1 MNILAQSCG
10 LMVLAVIMFIYV
22 RQKKLGLKTE
32 RTFFIAMC
40 TAIACLV
47 FDILSLVAIRYSS
60 ILSEF
65 AVMFFCK
72 TYLILLVTVCFT
84 GVIYVRSEIAGDS
97 KRIDTGKS
105 VMLLV
110 WAIAAVAII
119 VLPIEYYDNPVDN
132 IAYTYGPGTL
142 ATYAAVLIIL
152 LFIIEQIVVKGKN
165 INPRRREAMLI
176 WLAVWI
182 MAGVT
187 QFLNKEFLV
196 VGFACSMGILII
208 YIKLEN
214 PEMNFD
220 RDTSLYNMNSFNLYI
235 RQLYERKNVFAIIVV
250 NINKGD
256 NKEISIDNM
265 DMAKMEFVK
274 YISGISSCK
283 AFISSIDEFILVF
296 ENGKKAPEY
305 IDMIKHRINQG
316 FGRKKNIYLNKVKIM
331 YIPSEILENG
341 AEDVSGLLRYSVGHS
356 QETTNH
362 GVFVVD
368 RKIISLMYKE
378 HEMIGTIDD
387 AIDNDKVVVYYQP
400 IYATEEKRFVS
411 AEALV
416 RIKKDD
422 GTIVMPGQFIDI
434 AEKNGFII
442 KLGKIVFEK
451 VCQFLSRNNPEALGI
466 EYIEVNLSVVQ
477 CSYSNLAKD
486 YIEIMKKYDV
496 KPEWINLEITES
508 ASVEAKRVLLRNMR
522 ILMDFG
528 VRFSLDDFG
537 TGQSNLNY
545 IVDMPVSI
553 VKFDREMTTAYF
565 ENDKAKYVMDAAMH
579 MIHGMNLKI
588 VSEGIETEEQ
598 FNAMADLGISYIQ
611 GYYFSKPLPEEE
623 FLRFISDNK

>member
-32 RTFFIAMC
+32 RTFFMAMC
-40 TAIACLV
+40 TAITCLI
-47 FDILSLVAIRYSS
+47 FDILSLVAIRYSN

-72 TYLILLVTVCFT
+72 TYLILLVVVCFT
-84 GVIYVRSEIAGDS
+84 GVIYVRAEIAGES
-97 KRIDTGKS
+97 KKIDKEKM

-110 WAIAAVAII
+110 CVVAAVAII
-119 VLPIEYYDNPVDN
+119 MLPIEYYDNPDDN
-132 IAYTYGPGTL
+132 VAYTYGPGTL
-142 ATYAAVLIIL
+142 VTYAAVLIIL
-152 LFIIEQIVVKGKN
+152 LFIIAQVVFKGKN
-165 INPRRREAMLI
+165 INPRRREAMFI

-182 MAGVT
+182 VAGVI

-196 VGFACSMGILII
+196 VGFACSMGVLII

-235 RQLYERKNVFAIIVV
+235 RQLYERKNDFAIIVID
-250 NINKGD
+250 INKGD
-256 NKEISIDNM
+256 NREIGIDNM
-265 DMAKMEFVK
+265 DMAKMELVK

-283 AFISSIDEFILVF
+283 AFVNTMDEFILVF
-296 ENGKKAPEY
+296 EDNSKAQKY
-305 IDMIKHRINQG
+305 IEMLKNRINQG
-316 FGRKKNIYLNKVKIM
+316 FGKQKNIYLKAKFG
-331 YIPSEILENG
+331 YISTEILENG
-341 AEDVSGLLRYSVGHS
+341 TEDVHNLLQYFVGHN
-356 QETTNH
+356 QESANND
-362 GVFVVD
+362 VFVVD
-368 RKIISLMYKE
+368 KKIVSLMHKE
-378 HEMIGTIDD
+378 REMIDIIND
-387 AIDNDKVVVYYQP
+387 AIDNDEIVVYYQP
-400 IYATEEKRFVS
+400 IYATEEKRFIS

-416 RIKKDD
+416 RIRKND

-451 VCQFLSRNNPEALGI
+451 VCRFLSRNNPAALGI

-477 CSYSNLAKD
+477 CSYGNLAKD

-508 ASVEAKRVLLRNMR
+508 ASVEAKRVLLRNMKM
-522 ILMDFG
+522 LMDFG

-598 FNAMADLGISYIQ
+598 FKAMSDLGISYIQ

-623 FLRFISDNK
+623 FLKFIGDNKL